1 LGERPLRPG
10 TECLGLLAEEGVRRM
25 NPTAGRRRGRP
36 AVSSA
41 AKIEDSAMRL
51 FLAQGFDQ
59 TSMTEVARACGIG
72 RTTLFRYFPT
82 KADLVWRAFDMHLR
96 RLAELLRSHEDLPIA
111 TAVQLAAV
119 QAFAEAVDEEQLWR
133 RRFEVQHETDI
144 LRSDLAVRW
153 LAWAQ
158 TIADFVAERTG
169 AHADDAV
176 PAAVGGAVQAT
187 FAATLRTWFRTES
200 FSGDVVQ
207 RMRDALQPVCAAMDR
222 LLEDQ
227 QHENASVNQR

>member
-1 LGERPLRPG
+1 ME
-10 TECLGLLAEEGVRRM
+10 
-25 NPTAGRRRGRP
+25 PTAGRRRGRP

-41 AKIEDSAMRL
+41 AEIEDSAMRL
-51 FLAQGFDQ
+51 FLVKGFDQ
-59 TSMTEVARACGIG
+59 TSMTEVAGACGIG
-72 RTTLFRYFPT
+72 RSTVFRYFPS
-82 KADLVWRAFDMHLR
+82 KADLVWRAFDIHLR
-96 RLAELLRSHEDLPIA
+96 RLAELLASQAKDLPIA

-119 QAFAEAVDEEQLWR
+119 QAFAEAVDEDQLWR
-133 RRFEVQHETDI
+133 RRFEVQHETDT
-144 LRSDLAVRW
+144 LLADLAVRW
-153 LAWAQ
+153 LAWAR
-158 TIADFVAERTG
+158 TVAEFVAERTG

-187 FAATLRTWFRTES
+187 FAATLRTWFRTED

-227 QHENASVNQR
+227 QYEGAERKPATRLH